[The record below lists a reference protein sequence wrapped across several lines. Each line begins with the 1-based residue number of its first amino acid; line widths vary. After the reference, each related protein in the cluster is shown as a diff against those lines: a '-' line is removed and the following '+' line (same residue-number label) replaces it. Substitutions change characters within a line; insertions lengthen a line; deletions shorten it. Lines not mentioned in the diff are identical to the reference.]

1 MPKRSD
7 LRRQAPAGDDSPAQ
21 TRQELEKALH
31 DDAEA
36 KQAQRRREGRPDY
49 TICAGSCTS
58 RMVSGHP
65 ALNCIADFS
74 EDGHAMA
81 ECLTFVRTGKLIVL
95 LFGYAQ
101 PSDFDALRQSLDRMT
116 DTISIP

>member
-1 MPKRSD
+1 
-7 LRRQAPAGDDSPAQ
+7 
-21 TRQELEKALH
+21 
-31 DDAEA
+31 
-36 KQAQRRREGRPDY
+36 
-49 TICAGSCTS
+49 
-58 RMVSGHP
+58 
-65 ALNCIADFS
+65 LNCIADFS